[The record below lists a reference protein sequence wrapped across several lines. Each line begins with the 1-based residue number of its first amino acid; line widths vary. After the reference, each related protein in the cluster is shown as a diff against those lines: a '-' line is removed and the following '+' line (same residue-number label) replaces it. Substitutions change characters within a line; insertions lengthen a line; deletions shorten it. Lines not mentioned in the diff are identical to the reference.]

1 MSVRATARPVKRF
14 TIILLQNS
22 IGTVPVEAVLDLI
35 RIKES
40 VDNAQILGFPNGSM
54 RQIKPSRL

>member
-1 MSVRATARPVKRF
+1 
-14 TIILLQNS
+14 
-22 IGTVPVEAVLDLI
+22 VPVEAVLDLI